1 MEGIDCCV
9 RSPHPSTTNLFRSF
23 PLNEEI
29 SVKKWLL
36 YMQLVPYKSRLTGI
50 NIRHCYTRQFFLQ
63 LAMQCYREHWKTGC
77 SGCQTPATL
86 FARKKDNP
94 FNVVQMTAGARG
106 KIEKVKA
113 KDNLDDTVVWR
124 REDVEDFLT
133 FSAVVTHTISSATC
147 LANGSF

>member
-1 MEGIDCCV
+1 
-9 RSPHPSTTNLFRSF
+9 
-23 PLNEEI
+23 
-29 SVKKWLL
+29 
-36 YMQLVPYKSRLTGI
+36 
-50 NIRHCYTRQFFLQ
+50 
-63 LAMQCYREHWKTGC
+63 
-77 SGCQTPATL
+77 
-86 FARKKDNP
+86 
-94 FNVVQMTAGARG
+94 MTAGARG